1 MTTNKERAEELL
13 KVICKSEAHNTA
25 WMLQEVLQH
34 LRKQLS
40 GQNPV
45 DFKDE
50 LNVMYVLVYQVDD
63 DGDLR
68 GTVVNFKQFYLYKNE
83 ARLDDGIQFTY
94 EELKT
99 LPWTEISSPRY
110 I

>member
-1 MTTNKERAEELL
+1 MNEFNSNQQRAEELL

-25 WMLQEVLQH
+25 WMLQEVLQQ

-50 LNVMYVLVYQVDD
+50 LNVMFNAGWDECL
-63 DGDLR
+63 
-68 GTVVNFKQFYLYKNE
+68 KE
-83 ARLDDGIQFTY
+83 IDGIID
-94 EELKT
+94 ELE
-99 LPWTEISSPRY
+99 LL
-110 I
+110 

>member
-40 GQNPV
+40 GTNKV

-50 LNVMYVLVYQVDD
+50 LNVMYVLGYDD
-63 DGDLR
+63 CLKDIDAICDEL
-68 GTVVNFKQFYLYKNE
+68 E
-83 ARLDDGIQFTY
+83 AL
-94 EELKT
+94 
-99 LPWTEISSPRY
+99 
-110 I
+110 

>member
-1 MTTNKERAEELL
+1 MTNQQRAAELL

-45 DFKDE
+45 DWKDE
-50 LNVMYVLVYQVDD
+50 CNVMYVLGYDD
-63 DGDLR
+63 CLKDIDAICDEL
-68 GTVVNFKQFYLYKNE
+68 E
-83 ARLDDGIQFTY
+83 AL
-94 EELKT
+94 
-99 LPWTEISSPRY
+99 
-110 I
+110 

>member
-50 LNVMYVLVYQVDD
+50 LNVMFNAGWDECLKEIDAICD
-63 DGDLR
+63 EL
-68 GTVVNFKQFYLYKNE
+68 E
-83 ARLDDGIQFTY
+83 AL
-94 EELKT
+94 
-99 LPWTEISSPRY
+99 
-110 I
+110 